1 MADDKRSSAS
11 RKSYPDRA
19 FFRENHRMSAT
30 PRGPSGRPRLLV
42 LAVLSLATLVTTAE
56 PAYSQGAFRRL
67 GDRIRERIG
76 GPIIPSG
83 PIQPPA
89 NRSTGELPSSPLGRA
104 AAAKPPV
111 QPVQP
116 VQPVEAQRSAN
127 FRRAVARTPEAP
139 KPGPR
144 TAIQSPESAD
154 RDRWAARNPPPPP
167 TPGKVST
174 DATQYHARSGLMVA
188 PPAAVAAPGLPPRRP
203 RGAQIIEIQPNSPA
217 AAAGL
222 KPDDRIV
229 AIDGRLVNSV
239 DDLVRQLETWEPTR
253 NLAVQVSRN
262 DRLHTARLSSASPD
276 AIAGSAA
283 GEPGVNRAASGQT
296 PGGNRSILGGFGA
309 AIGGLLGNRNQP
321 AEVVATDAAVT
332 TAEDAGTAVDPA
344 AALTPIDSAP
354 LATSQPE
361 PIAAPLPEPRPE
373 SDERR

>member
-19 FFRENHRMSAT
+19 FFRGNHRMSAT
-30 PRGPSGRPRLLV
+30 PRVPSGRPRLLV
-42 LAVLSLATLVTTAE
+42 LAGLSLATLVTTAE

-83 PIQPPA
+83 PLQPPA

-111 QPVQP
+111 QPV
-116 VQPVEAQRSAN
+116 EAQRSAN

-139 KPGPR
+139 KPGSR

-167 TPGKVST
+167 TPGQVPT

-188 PPAAVAAPGLPPRRP
+188 APAAVAAPGLPPRRP

-239 DDLVRQLETWEPTR
+239 DDLVQQLDRWEPTR
-253 NLAVQVSRN
+253 NLAIQVSRN

-283 GEPGVNRAASGQT
+283 GEPGANRAASGQM

-309 AIGGLLGNRNQP
+309 ALGGLLGNRNQP
-321 AEVVATDAAVT
+321 AEAAATDAPVT

-373 SDERR
+373 SDEPR

>member
-1 MADDKRSSAS
+1 
-11 RKSYPDRA
+11 
-19 FFRENHRMSAT
+19 MSAT
-30 PRGPSGRPRLLV
+30 PRVPSGRPRLLV
-42 LAVLSLATLVTTAE
+42 LAALSLATLVTTAE

-83 PIQPPA
+83 PIQRPP

-111 QPVQP
+111 QPV
-116 VQPVEAQRSAN
+116 ETQRSAN

-139 KPGPR
+139 KPGSR
-144 TAIQSPESAD
+144 TPLQSAD
-154 RDRWAARNPPPPP
+154 PDRWASRTPPPPP
-167 TPGKVST
+167 TPDKPSTYTT

-217 AAAGL
+217 SAAGL

-239 DDLVRQLETWEPTR
+239 DDLVRQLDSWEPTR

-262 DRLHTARLSSASPD
+262 DRLHTARLSSVSPD

-283 GEPGVNRAASGQT
+283 GEPGANRAASGQT
-296 PGGNRSILGGFGA
+296 PGGNRSIFGGFGA
-309 AIGGLLGNRNQP
+309 ALGGLLGNRNQP
-321 AEVVATDAAVT
+321 AEAAATDAPVK
-332 TAEDAGTAVDPA
+332 TAEDAGAAVDPA
-344 AALTPIDSAP
+344 AALTPGDAAAPDATP